1 MKILAVRVSEV
12 GCFSKPVALEGLG
25 DGLNVLAGANEAGKS
40 TILAALRMAFE
51 REHKTTH
58 RDVEA
63 LRPHSGGAPLVEV
76 DFAIG
81 ETVWRL
87 RKRYLAS
94 RMAELANLSTGQIA
108 RGADAEAQLTELL
121 GRSAGRSALPLVWA
135 GQGQAL
141 TPEEPSADA
150 ASTLKRSVTAEI
162 SATVGGDARNVR
174 AAIRAELDQFLT
186 NHKPPRPKGEYDAA
200 IKACERLSKDVELA
214 SGRRDAAVS
223 RLDRLAE
230 LKTAEADLC
239 DPQRQAALADAVS
252 TAEAAAAAAREA
264 AQKHRMAAE
273 AVSAAQSRLDLATA
287 RRDSLAAGIKSADT
301 LCEEITLDQD
311 AARDLASSLAA
322 AESHAAEARE
332 ARDAARSAATAS
344 DAELKAAI
352 ESERRFEAQQ
362 RLIELSDVH
371 AAAETAIAAG
381 LELRARLDAIRVTPD
396 IMKTLRTESDAVR
409 RLEDRLSAAAPKMRI
424 AYTSGGAARVSQA
437 GAAVPE
443 GELVIDR
450 PIVLTIEGVGTIEIA
465 PGTSQ
470 TTETAQDDLA
480 RHREGLARTLMDI
493 AVPSLEE
500 AEEQLAERQRLEIEI
515 GEARARLNALVPAGV
530 AKLKAEIETLS
541 LRVGSG
547 EIMDARL
554 RGDVEIEVETARAAL
569 AEATSSDDAAQRQL
583 AREREASARHA
594 ATAAGRLTRL
604 SKLEEVLP
612 PATERAAKLG
622 ELSLEAAG
630 CEQAL
635 NEVVREHA
643 AWRELA
649 PDAARL
655 AALQSD
661 AARAIEAQRVHDRQ
675 RDDVR
680 RTVASLEGELRADR
694 NDDVEAKVAELEGA
708 LATAK
713 QKRTRLEDEVA
724 ALQLLDAELQ
734 AEENASRD
742 QYLKPVTDRLAPF
755 VNLVFPGA
763 GIVVAENFTPAGLL
777 RGNEI
782 EAISALSGGSQEQ
795 IAVMVR
801 LAFGRLMADAG
812 NAVPVVLDD
821 ALVYSDDERI
831 LRMFAALITASIH
844 HQVIV
849 FTCRSRTFASL
860 DGRRLAIEPWLP
872 DAQATPR
879 LSISA

>member
-12 GCFSKPVALEGLG
+12 GCFSKPVALEGLS
-25 DGLNVLAGANEAGKS
+25 DGLNVLSGANEAGKS

-51 REHKTTH
+51 REHKTAH

-94 RMAELANLSTGQIA
+94 RMAELTNLTTGQIA
-108 RGADAEAQLTELL
+108 RGADAEAQLTQLL
-121 GRSAGRSALPLVWA
+121 GHSAGRAALPLVWA
-135 GQGQAL
+135 GQGDAL
-141 TPEEPSADA
+141 LPEEPSNDA
-150 ASTLKRSVTAEI
+150 ASTLKRMIAAQI
-162 SATVGGDARNVR
+162 SATVGSDARNVR

-200 IKACERLSKDVELA
+200 IKSCERLSRDVELA

-230 LKTAEADLC
+230 LKAAEADLC
-239 DPQRQAALADAVS
+239 DPQQQAALANAVA

-264 AQKHRMAAE
+264 AQKHRMAGE
-273 AVSAAQSRLDLATA
+273 AVSAAQSRLDLAAA
-287 RRDSLAAGIKSADT
+287 RRDSLAAGIKSVDT
-301 LCEEITLDQD
+301 LCEEIALDQD
-311 AARDLASSLAA
+311 AARDLASALAA
-322 AESHAAEARE
+322 AESHAEEARE
-332 ARDAARSAATAS
+332 AREAARGATSAA

-352 ESERRFEAQQ
+352 ESERRIEAQQ
-362 RLIELSDVH
+362 RLSELSDVH
-371 AAAETAIAAG
+371 AAAETAIGAG
-381 LELRARLDAIRVTPD
+381 LELRTRLDAIRVTPE
-396 IMKTLRTESDAVR
+396 IVRALRTESEAVR
-409 RLEDRLSAAAPKMRI
+409 RLEDRLTAAAAKMRI
-424 AYTSGGAARVSQA
+424 TYAPGGASRVRQD
-437 GAAVPE
+437 GAPVAE
-443 GELVIDR
+443 GELVVDR

-465 PGTSQ
+465 PGASQ
-470 TTETAQDDLA
+470 TTEAAQGALA
-480 RHREGLARTLMDI
+480 RHRDVLARTLQDI
-493 AVPSLEE
+493 EAPSLEA
-500 AEEQLAERQRLEIEI
+500 AEEQLASRQQLEIEI
-515 GEARARLNALVPAGV
+515 GEARARLNALVPAGL
-530 AKLKAEIETLS
+530 AKLKSEIEALS
-541 LRVGSG
+541 LRAGSG
-547 EIMDARL
+547 EMPEARS
-554 RGDVEIEVETARAAL
+554 RGDVESDVEAARAAFAL
-569 AEATSSDDAAQRQL
+569 ATSADDTAQRRL

-594 ATAAGRLTRL
+594 ATATGRLTRL
-604 SKLEEVLP
+604 TKLEEALP
-612 PATERAAKLG
+612 PAQARGAKLE
-622 ELSLEAAG
+622 ELSAEVAG

-635 NEVVREHA
+635 NELVREHV
-643 AWRELA
+643 AWREMA

-655 AALQSD
+655 AVLQAE
-661 AARAIEAQRVHDRQ
+661 AARAIEAQRIHDRK
-675 RDDVR
+675 RDEVR

-694 NDDVEAKVAELEGA
+694 NDDVEAKVSELEGA

-713 QKRTRLEDEVA
+713 QKLARLEEEVA
-724 ALQLLDAELQ
+724 ALQLLDTELQ
-734 AEENASRD
+734 SEETASRD

-763 GIVVAENFTPAGLL
+763 GIVVAENFTPTSLL

-795 IAVMVR
+795 IAVIVR

-831 LRMFAALITASIH
+831 LRMFAALITASVH

-849 FTCRSRTFASL
+849 FTCRSRTFANL
-860 DGRRLAIEPWLP
+860 EGRRLAIEPWLP
-872 DAQATPR
+872 EAQANPR

>member
-12 GCFSKPVALEGLG
+12 GCFSKPVALEGLSE
-25 DGLNVLAGANEAGKS
+25 GLNILSGANEAGKS

-51 REHKTTH
+51 REHKTAH

-81 ETVWRL
+81 ETTWRV

-94 RMAELANLSTGQIA
+94 RMAELTNLSTGQIA

-121 GRSAGRSALPLVWA
+121 GRSAGRAALPLVWA
-135 GQGQAL
+135 GQGDAL
-141 TPEEPSADA
+141 APDEPSSDA
-150 ASTLKRSVTAEI
+150 ASTLKRMIAAQI
-162 SATVGGDARNVR
+162 SATVGSDARNVR

-186 NHKPPRPKGEYDAA
+186 NHKPPRPKGEYDTA
-200 IKACERLSKDVELA
+200 IKSCERLSKDIELA

-230 LKTAEADLC
+230 LKATEADLC
-239 DPQRQAALADAVS
+239 DPQRQSALAAAVA

-264 AQKHRMAAE
+264 AQKQRMAAE

-287 RRDSLAAGIKSADT
+287 RRDSLAAGIKSVTA
-301 LCEEITLDQD
+301 LCEEIALDQD
-311 AARDLASSLAA
+311 TARELASALAA
-322 AESHAAEARE
+322 AESQAADARE
-332 ARDAARSAATAS
+332 TREAARNAASVA
-344 DAELKAAI
+344 DADLKAAI
-352 ESERRFEAQQ
+352 ESERRLEAQQ
-362 RLIELSDVH
+362 RLFELRDVH

-396 IMKTLRTESDAVR
+396 VVRTLRAESDAVR
-409 RLEDRLSAAAPKMRI
+409 RLEDRLAAAAPKMRI
-424 AYTSGGAARVSQA
+424 AYASGGAARIRQA
-437 GAAVPE
+437 GVPLPE
-443 GELVIDR
+443 GELVVDR
-450 PIVLTIEGVGTIEIA
+450 PIVLTIEGVGTIEIT
-465 PGTSQ
+465 PGANETA
-470 TTETAQDDLA
+470 ETAQDDLT
-480 RHREGLARTLMDI
+480 RHRDVLARTLLGV
-493 AVPSLEE
+493 AAPSLEA
-500 AEEQLAERQRLEIEI
+500 AEEQLAERHRLEMEI

-530 AKLKAEIETLS
+530 AKLKAEIEALS
-541 LRVGSG
+541 LRAGSG
-547 EIMDARL
+547 EIRDARS
-554 RGDVEIEVETARAAL
+554 RSDVEIEVETARAAFV
-569 AEATSSDDAAQRQL
+569 EATGADDTAQRQL
-583 AREREASARHA
+583 AREREATARHA

-604 SKLEEVLP
+604 AKLEEALP
-612 PATERAAKLG
+612 SASLRTTKLD
-622 ELSLEAAG
+622 ELSVDVAG

-635 NEVVREHA
+635 NELVREHV

-661 AARAIEAQRVHDRQ
+661 AARAIEAQRTHDRT
-675 RDDVR
+675 RDEVR

-713 QKRTRLEDEVA
+713 QKLLRLEEEVA

-734 AEENASRD
+734 AEESASRD

-763 GIVVAENFTPAGLL
+763 GIVVAENFTPASLL
-777 RGNEI
+777 RGNEN

-812 NAVPVVLDD
+812 SAVPVVLDD

-831 LRMFAALITASIH
+831 LRMFAALITASVH

-849 FTCRSRTFASL
+849 FTCRSRTFANL
-860 DGRRLAIEPWLP
+860 EGRHLAIEPWLP
-872 DAQATPR
+872 EAQASPR